1 MVVIVDHFV
10 GWVVCT
16 CHRPVH
22 GSTGGV
28 ERCVDLGKWGPYFG
42 VPIGNFVGW
51 FTVAVLS
58 SGIFRSLEYFFPK
71 KELKFDKSIFII
83 PVILYGLVALSLLGM
98 ALQFQMYELGILG
111 SLLMVPTVLF
121 NLFLFNKYRSR

>member
-1 MVVIVDHFV
+1 LLLLTILLDGWFVLVIDLFMDPLEVWK
-10 GWVVCT
+10 GAWTWVN
-16 CHRPVH
+16 
-22 GSTGGV
+22 G
-28 ERCVDLGKWGPYFG
+28 GPYFG